1 MSTTITH
8 EQFVLDG
15 DYRTSVM
22 KLAITAV
29 VMLAN
34 TILGKKTKDG
44 AISVADAVANGAG
57 EAGANTGTGTV
68 VLDESTPYLDGVKI
82 GTYLLKCISAAV
94 ADPAADAV
102 FEIYDPDGAYLGKT
116 DAGTGGDTWSK
127 HIKFVITDVATAG
140 EEVAFAA
147 GDGFAIA
154 VSQAAASGELC
165 AWDPD
170 NTDGSEV
177 AYAVLAQDVEISEA
191 TQYVSVYIEG
201 SFNADEAIVPDGE
214 DVDEAYDAL
223 RDRGIYMI
231 HQADDGRNPS
241 FA

>member
-68 VLDESTPYLDGVKI
+68 VLDETTPYLDGVKI

-102 FEIYDPDGAYLGKT
+102 FEIYLNFLRNYY
-116 DAGTGGDTWSK
+116 S
-127 HIKFVITDVATAG
+127 IVF
-140 EEVAFAA
+140 
-147 GDGFAIA
+147 
-154 VSQAAASGELC
+154 
-165 AWDPD
+165 
-170 NTDGSEV
+170 
-177 AYAVLAQDVEISEA
+177 IS
-191 TQYVSVYIEG
+191 
-201 SFNADEAIVPDGE
+201 
-214 DVDEAYDAL
+214 L
-223 RDRGIYMI
+223 
-231 HQADDGRNPS
+231 
-241 FA
+241 